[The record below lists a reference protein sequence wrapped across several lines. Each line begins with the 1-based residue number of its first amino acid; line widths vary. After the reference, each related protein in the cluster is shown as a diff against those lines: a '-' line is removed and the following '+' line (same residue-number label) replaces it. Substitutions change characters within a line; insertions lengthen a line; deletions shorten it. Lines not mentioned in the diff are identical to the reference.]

1 MGQLESSYSKLGAGC
16 VKYRGKVEV
25 VDSGKERE
33 TKNETKKRGRKKE
46 SLFSSIT
53 WKGRGCKRTSMSDWP
68 AWYHGWCR
76 RTEVERMLRKGPEGL
91 FIVKSSTDFQ
101 GDMTLCVAHSGE
113 VLYFRVRAEGAGHT
127 IDNQEIFN
135 DVSL

>member
-25 VDSGKERE
+25 VDSGKERK

-91 FIVKSSTDFQ
+91 FIVKNSTEFP
-101 GDMTLCVAHSGE
+101 GDLTLCVAHSGE
-113 VLYFRVRAEGAGHT
+113 VLYFRVRGEGAGHT
-127 IDNQEIFN
+127 IDNQEIFK